1 MDLKATTHVCV
12 SPVQA
17 EDEEETQVH
26 PPPPMF
32 LIVVH
37 GGTTGAML
45 RIEGRETTLGRSLEN
60 GHQFPDPTVS
70 RRHAVIVHD
79 DEGLAWLTDLGSS
92 NGTFIDGKRLA
103 PAVAVRIEDGARL
116 QLGVS
121 TVLKYVS
128 LNAREES
135 FQREMFER
143 SVRDNLTGLYN
154 RGYFMEQIA
163 ASCERNRLRNLGTA
177 LLMVDV
183 DHFKRVNDAHGHD
196 AGDAVLREVARTL
209 REATR
214 SEDLVARYGGE
225 EFVLAIPIASVDQ
238 GWERADQVRRQL
250 AGRSIRAG
258 RKELR
263 VTASIG
269 VSCGTATRPRTV
281 KALIATADVALYE
294 AKRTGRDRVVAAERI
309 LAESERR
316 TESCEALA
324 V

>member
-12 SPVQA
+12 SPVQP

-26 PPPPMF
+26 PPSPMF
-32 LIVVH
+32 LIMVH

-60 GHQFPDPTVS
+60 AHQFPDPTVS
-70 RRHAVIVHD
+70 RRHAVIAHD

-92 NGTFIDGKRLA
+92 NGTFLDGKRLA
-103 PAVAVRIEDGARL
+103 PSVASRIEDGSRI

-128 LNAREES
+128 LDPREES

-163 ASCERNRLRNLGTA
+163 PLCERNRLRNLGTA
-177 LLMVDV
+177 VLMVDV
-183 DHFKRVNDAHGHD
+183 DHFKRVNDAHGHE
-196 AGDAVLREVARTL
+196 AGDAVLREVAKTL

-225 EFVLAIPIASVDQ
+225 EFVLAIPIATVDQ
-238 GWERADQVRRQL
+238 GWERAERVRRQL
-250 AGRSIRAG
+250 ADRAIRAG

-263 VTASIG
+263 VTASVG
-269 VSCGTATRPRTV
+269 VSCGTASRPRTV

-294 AKRTGRDRVVAAERI
+294 AKRTGRDRVVAAERM